1 MADAIYILYI
11 TILEVR
17 QLVFARNVASY
28 MPKYPARTGAAGRK
42 AGSPACEPDRSRH
55 LPDVRTYS
63 RSLRTDVGLLSLNKI
78 PSKSVKNEQKALA
91 NPANRITNGEISY
104 SETVAIPIFL

>member
-1 MADAIYILYI
+1 MPSIYVYYDFGSQTIGICPKRGKLYAKI
-11 TILEVR
+11 PGKNR
-17 QLVFARNVASY
+17 CS
-28 MPKYPARTGAAGRK
+28 
-42 AGSPACEPDRSRH
+42 RSESGH

-91 NPANRITNGEISY
+91 NPANRIN
-104 SETVAIPIFL
+104 

>member
-1 MADAIYILYI
+1 MKIFRLLIAMLLAVSAASVSAQTYQIRKDSA
-11 TILEVR
+11 R
-17 QLVFARNVASY
+17 QEQVQQVGKRD
-28 MPKYPARTGAAGRK
+28 P
-42 AGSPACEPDRSRH
+42 PACEPDRSRH

-91 NPANRITNGEISY
+91 NPANRIN
-104 SETVAIPIFL
+104 

>member
-1 MADAIYILYI
+1 MK
-11 TILEVR
+11 
-17 QLVFARNVASY
+17 
-28 MPKYPARTGAAGRK
+28 KYFIQKNPFVVPTTDGK
-42 AGSPACEPDRSRH
+42 QDPPACEPDRSRH

-91 NPANRITNGEISY
+91 NPANRIN
-104 SETVAIPIFL
+104 

>member
-1 MADAIYILYI
+1 MYI

-17 QLVFARNVASY
+17 QLDLPETWQVICQNTRQEQVQQVGKRD
-28 MPKYPARTGAAGRK
+28 P
-42 AGSPACEPDRSRH
+42 PACEPDRSRH

-78 PSKSVKNEQKALA
+78 PSKSVKM
-91 NPANRITNGEISY
+91 NRRRWQILQIG
-104 SETVAIPIFL
+104 